1 MSHEYA
7 KAALSA
13 VLLVT
18 TATSADESSVALEPG
33 PGSELVQSA
42 CAICHSVDYI
52 VMNSPFQDR
61 AGWTRTVD
69 KMVHVMGAPLSPEDA
84 AKVVDYLE
92 QYYGKAK
99 TPSERQ

>member
-1 MSHEYA
+1 MSHEHA
-7 KAALSA
+7 KVVLSTI
-13 VLLVT
+13 LLVT
-18 TATSADESSVALEPG
+18 TASRADESSIALEPG
-33 PGSELVQSA
+33 PGREIVQSA

-84 AKVVDYLE
+84 ATVVDYLE
-92 QYYGKAK
+92 RYYGKAQES
-99 TPSERQ
+99 SEH